1 MKCDLGGRT
10 RWRRGACSR
19 SMRHRCRSGGALLVL
34 HDVTRIEAAEKSRRD
49 FIANVSHELRT
60 PLTSIQG
67 YVETL
72 VEEPRP
78 DAATTREFLGVIYR
92 TRRA

>member
-1 MKCDLGGRT
+1 M
-10 RWRRGACSR
+10 RR
-19 SMRHRCRSGGALLVL
+19 RCQSGGALVVL
-34 HDVTRIEAAEKSRRD
+34 HDVTRIEAAENRGAI

-72 VEEPRP
+72 VEDPRP
-78 DAATTREFLGVIYR
+78 NPETTREFLGVILQER
-92 TRRA
+92 DAHEPAD